1 MHSTY
6 VNDDERAAGGSTII
20 MRDNILHN
28 SVNLTSY
35 LHAAASDENT
45 ISCTVYI
52 PPNSSIKPTQLKI
65 TDQLPT
71 SFIIIGD
78 FNGNNPHA
86 VVNNLSQMQ
95 ETLKLSL
102 PKGVAMICFSLYF

>member
-6 VNDDERAAGGSTII
+6 VDEDERAAGGSTII
-20 MRDNILHN
+20 TRDNILHN
-28 SVNLTSY
+28 SVNLNSY

-52 PPNSSIKPTQLKI
+52 PPNSSMKPTQLKI
-65 TDQLPT
+65 TEQLPT

-86 VVNNLSQMQ
+86 VVNNL
-95 ETLKLSL
+95 
-102 PKGVAMICFSLYF
+102 